1 MKAYKVFNPDWTCM
15 GFQYEVGKSYEIERE
30 PIMCEYGFH
39 ACKNVVDCFN
49 YYAFDPNN
57 KVAEVEL
64 SGTIL
69 GQDEDK
75 QCAKNI
81 KIIKELTWEQM
92 LVLANTG
99 HGNSG
104 HSNSGH
110 RNSGHSN
117 SGHRNSGDRNSGDR
131 NSGDRNSGDWNS
143 GHWNSGHWNSGD
155 RNSGDRNSGDWN
167 SGYRNSGD
175 WNSGDWN
182 SGFFNTI
189 TPTQILIFNKLCD
202 RQKWENAQKPDFI
215 NNIILNKWN
224 DWLDMNDEER
234 KQYPNAYVC
243 GGYLKKYGY
252 KEAWQNA
259 YKKATKQD
267 IELLKALPNF
277 DAKIFEEITGI
288 IINE

>member
-1 MKAYKVFNPDWTCM
+1 M
-15 GFQYEVGKSYEIERE
+15 
-30 PIMCEYGFH
+30 
-39 ACKNVVDCFN
+39 
-49 YYAFDPNN
+49 
-57 KVAEVEL
+57 
-64 SGTIL
+64 
-69 GQDEDK
+69 
-75 QCAKNI
+75 
-81 KIIKELTWEQM
+81 
-92 LVLANTG
+92 
-99 HGNSG
+99 
-104 HSNSGH
+104 
-110 RNSGHSN
+110 
-117 SGHRNSGDRNSGDR
+117 
-131 NSGDRNSGDWNS
+131 
-143 GHWNSGHWNSGD
+143 
-155 RNSGDRNSGDWN
+155 
-167 SGYRNSGD
+167 
-175 WNSGDWN
+175 
-182 SGFFNTI
+182 
-189 TPTQILIFNKLCD
+189 CD